1 VTGSDGK
8 TTTTTIIAELLK
20 NSGRRVWLGGNIGH
34 PLLAQVD
41 DMSPEDVA
49 VLELSSFQL
58 HSMTCAPTVAVV
70 TNVAPNHLDVHPSY
84 EDYIEAKASIFKNQG
99 PEGRLVLNLDNEVTA
114 GFAGRAP
121 GQVRWFSRR
130 QPVENGVFL
139 RQDGMICAA
148 ENGTVTE
155 LVASSAMK
163 IPGTHNIENMMT
175 AFAATAGYVS
185 PAVMAQTASAFTGV
199 AHRLETVRVLRG
211 VRYINDSIA
220 SSPSRTMAGLACF
233 DEKVILI
240 AGGKDKGVPFD
251 ELGQAICQHVKQL
264 YLTGWTAQVLEKAVK
279 NAPAYQPGQP
289 EIHVIDDFT
298 QAVQAAAASAREGDV
313 VILSPACT
321 SFDKFKNFEERGNT
335 FRRIVEELE

>member
-1 VTGSDGK
+1 
-8 TTTTTIIAELLK
+8 
-20 NSGRRVWLGGNIGH
+20 
-34 PLLAQVD
+34 
-41 DMSPEDVA
+41 
-49 VLELSSFQL
+49 
-58 HSMTCAPTVAVV
+58 MTCSPTVAVV

-99 PEGRLVLNLDNEVTA
+99 PEGRLVLNLDNDVTA
-114 GFAGRAP
+114 GFASRAP
-121 GQVRWFSRR
+121 GQVRWFSR
-130 QPVENGVFL
+130 QKPVENGVFL
-139 RQDGMICAA
+139 RPDGMICAA
-148 ENGTVTE
+148 ENGAVTE
-155 LVASSAMK
+155 IVPSSAMK

-251 ELGQAICQHVKQL
+251 ELGEAICQHVKGL

-279 NAPAYQPGQP
+279 GAPSYQPGQP

-298 QAVQAAAASAREGDV
+298 QAVQAAAASAQEGNV